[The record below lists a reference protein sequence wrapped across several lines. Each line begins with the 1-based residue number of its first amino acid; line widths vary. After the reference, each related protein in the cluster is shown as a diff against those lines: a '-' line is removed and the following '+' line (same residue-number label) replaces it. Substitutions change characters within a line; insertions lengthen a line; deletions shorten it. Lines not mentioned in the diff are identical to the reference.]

1 MERPKGVTTQRFQCA
16 WLWTLSVCGSNV
28 VHKSGVGPA
37 AQNRRARGSAKISS
51 GGEDVNKG
59 QLIEALEG
67 RLGGKK
73 AAADAVEAILDVV
86 IREVAKGGKVGITGF
101 GTFEKI
107 VRAARTGRNPRT
119 GASVKIKKT
128 AVPKFKA
135 GTKFRKVVADPREL
149 PKTAAAGGRA
159 APAKAAVKKAAV
171 KKAAA
176 AKKTTV
182 KKVAVKKVAVKKAA
196 PAKKV
201 AVKKVAAKRVAK
213 KVAVKKVAAKKVAK
227 KVAVKKAAAK
237 KAAPAKKVA
246 AKKVAKKVAVKK
258 VAAKKAAPAKKVA
271 AKKVAK
277 KVAVKKVAAKKA
289 APAKKV
295 AAKKVAKKVVA

>member
-1 MERPKGVTTQRFQCA
+1 MERPKGVTTQRFQYA
-16 WLWTLSVCGSNV
+16 WLWTSSVCGSNV

-37 AQNRRARGSAKISS
+37 AQPPGKGLGENSS

-73 AAADAVEAILDVV
+73 AAADAVEAMLDVI

-171 KKAAA
+171 T
-176 AKKTTV
+176 KKTTV

-201 AVKKVAAKRVAK
+201 AVKKVA
-213 KVAVKKVAAKKVAK
+213 VKKVAAKKVAAKKAVPAK
-227 KVAVKKAAAK
+227 KVAKNATVKKGAVKKAAAK
-237 KAAPAKKVA
+237 RAVPA
-246 AKKVAKKVAVKK
+246 KK

-271 AKKVAK
+271 
-277 KVAVKKVAAKKA
+277 
-289 APAKKV
+289 
-295 AAKKVAKKVVA
+295 KKVVAKKAIRRR

>member
-1 MERPKGVTTQRFQCA
+1 
-16 WLWTLSVCGSNV
+16 
-28 VHKSGVGPA
+28 
-37 AQNRRARGSAKISS
+37 
-51 GGEDVNKG
+51 VNKG

-73 AAADAVEAILDVV
+73 AAADAVEAILDVI

-101 GTFEKI
+101 GTFEKV

-149 PKTAAAGGRA
+149 PKSAAAGGRA
-159 APAKAAVKKAAV
+159 APAKVAVKKAAV

-176 AKKTTV
+176 ARKPTV

-201 AVKKVAAKRVAK
+201 AVKKVAAKKAAPAKKVAAK

-227 KVAVKKAAAK
+227 KVVAK
-237 KAAPAKKVA
+237 KAIRRR
-246 AKKVAKKVAVKK
+246 
-258 VAAKKAAPAKKVA
+258 
-271 AKKVAK
+271 
-277 KVAVKKVAAKKA
+277 
-289 APAKKV
+289 
-295 AAKKVAKKVVA
+295 